1 MVRKRLGELL
11 VEGGVITEEQLHEAL
26 EIQKTDGALLGVIL
40 TQQGYL
46 DDETLLEYLKM
57 QGTRVHV

>member
-1 MVRKRLGELL
+1 MERKRLGELL

-26 EIQKTDGALLGVIL
+26 EIQKTDGVLLGTIL
-40 TQQGYL
+40 ARQGYL

-57 QGTRVHV
+57 QGTRVHM